1 MGNGLQRHPARRR
14 QPEARELGA
23 QAIVRIVASDPDF
36 GAKRIA
42 EEYNKGRDAALHV
55 TERMVY
61 EELKRLNMNT
71 KELRLDYLRRHGLV
85 RDADGNLPAPPPARG
100 GAAAR
105 DALDDLLREIPGVMP
120 PAEGEVVAASGGA
133 AAEAPADYRLE
144 GVGASVSTSEGITD
158 VRLSGHI
165 DSASSAGLERKL
177 HDLTTGAAKVVVD
190 LTDVS
195 YVSSGGWGIFVG
207 EVGGLRKRGGDIV
220 LCGMTP
226 EVFDVYELL
235 GFADVLRSF
244 ATVAESRAWLSLPSE
259 QRGEVTGARRE
270 GILADVAKEHDLA
283 ADGGPEPAGEA
294 REWQSLR
301 VEATTVGERGEIA
314 VLSLVGIIDTVSA
327 EKLRETLDR
336 IITGGRVKIVADM
349 SHVEYVSSG
358 GWGVFTERLR
368 EVRRAGG
375 DIKLFGMEP
384 DVYYVFTMLG
394 FNIVMSSF
402 DIFSDAIDDFRRAA
416 PAESEASA
424 APAEAK
430 PARALQPSDAV
441 RSAWSLAATPGL
453 DLTWEDGP
461 DGIRVA
467 RLAGV
472 IETTAVSLIA
482 DELGR
487 EIERSPSAFV
497 FDLAKVEYI
506 SSSGWGQFA
515 RAFDATRAVAL
526 VGMGPDLLEVYE
538 CLEFRAFIP
547 AYATEA
553 EALRTLTGG
562 GPEPAPEHRDERPQ
576 GRGDAPH
583 SGPPRVLPEATLAAA
598 SDDGLDDVLGAPSA
612 DASPRIVAT
621 PDAGSAD
628 APETSDR
635 PAWGG
640 REWKDADA
648 PSDLNVDAAVADR
661 NKDRDRKLRSLGWE
675 RYGKRLRGKS
685 GDTADGDRKDSGSDD
700 GEDEGR

>member
-1 MGNGLQRHPARRR
+1 
-14 QPEARELGA
+14 
-23 QAIVRIVASDPDF
+23 
-36 GAKRIA
+36 
-42 EEYNKGRDAALHV
+42 
-55 TERMVY
+55 
-61 EELKRLNMNT
+61 MNT
-71 KELRLDYLRRHGLV
+71 KELRLDYLRRHGLA
-85 RDADGNLPAPPPARG
+85 RDAEGAAAATPSARG
-100 GAAAR
+100 GAVER
-105 DALDDLLREIPGVMP
+105 DLVDDLLREIPGVLPPSAGP
-120 PAEGEVVAASGGA
+120 PAPP
-133 AAEAPADYRLE
+133 PADYRLE

-177 HDLTTGAAKVVVD
+177 HDITAAGGKVIVD

-244 ATVAESRAWLSLPSE
+244 ATVAEARAWLSLPPE
-259 QRGEVTGARRE
+259 RRGQEAGAR
-270 GILADVAKEHDLA
+270 ADASMAEIAKTHGLVGEA
-283 ADGGPEPAGEA
+283 AAEPAAGES

-314 VLSLVGIIDTVSA
+314 VLSLGGIVDTVSA
-327 EKLRETLDR
+327 EKLRDALDR
-336 IITGGRVKIVADM
+336 VIAGGRTKIVVDM

-368 EVRRAGG
+368 EVRRVGG
-375 DIKLFGMEP
+375 DIKLFGMEA

-416 PAESEASA
+416 PTESEAPA
-424 APAEAK
+424 APAETTS
-430 PARALQPSDAV
+430 ARRVQPSDAV

-453 DLTWEDGP
+453 DLSWEDGP
-461 DGIRVA
+461 EGIRVV
-467 RLAGV
+467 RLSGV

-487 EIERSPSAFV
+487 EIERSPRAFV

-515 RAFDATRAVAL
+515 RAFEATRAVAL

-547 AYATEA
+547 AYATEG

-562 GPEPAPEHRDERPQ
+562 GPEPAPRSRDEKRT
-576 GRGDAPH
+576 GRSD
-583 SGPPRVLPEATLAAA
+583 PPRIAPPAKPAAA
-598 SDDGLDDVLGAPSA
+598 SDDGLDDVLGPAL
-612 DASPRIVAT
+612 
-621 PDAGSAD
+621 AD
-628 APETSDR
+628 APPEIVIAPDGSSVETPEGDR
-635 PAWGG
+635 PLWGR
-640 REWKDADA
+640 REWKEADT
-648 PSDLNVDAAVADR
+648 PSDLDVDAAVSDR
-661 NKDRDRKLRSLGWE
+661 NKDRDHKLRSLGWE
-675 RYGKRLRGKS
+675 GYGKRLRKKK
-685 GDTADGDRKDSGSDD
+685 GDAADGGDKDPGADTGD
-700 GEDEGR
+700 DEGGR